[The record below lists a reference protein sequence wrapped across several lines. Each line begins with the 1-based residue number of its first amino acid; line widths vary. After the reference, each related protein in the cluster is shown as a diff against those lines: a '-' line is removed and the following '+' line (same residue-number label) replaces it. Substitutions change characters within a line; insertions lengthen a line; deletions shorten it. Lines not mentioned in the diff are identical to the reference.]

1 MAQFYTFA
9 KISPNLPHVL
19 STCPNSPYL
28 VLCVIYCVI
37 YVSQL
42 SIPCFTCYILC
53 YLHVPTLHTLCAVE
67 QIGLVKHVSVV
78 KEHVAV
84 PSRVITV
91 HQCVIIDM
99 LWLHHLQPL
108 RVVPPELLRLNLL
121 RPDLVKFLQNSK
133 CNILSQFVV
142 LLTCGM
148 IKYSN
153 LYYSFFCHDFKI
165 CSQISI
171 KFGMQPQRWC
181 SSGLKLST
189 SPDV

>member
-19 STCPNSPYL
+19 STCPNSAYL
-28 VLCVIYCVI
+28 VLRVTYWVI
-37 YVSQL
+37 YVSKL
-42 SIPCFTCYILC
+42 CISCFMCYILC
-53 YLHVPTLHTLCAVE
+53 YLRVPTLHTLCAVE
-67 QIGLVKHVSVV
+67 QIGLVKHVGVV
-78 KEHVAV
+78 KEHVAI

-133 CNILSQFVV
+133 CNILSQLVV

-148 IKYSN
+148 IKTATFITRF
-153 LYYSFFCHDFKI
+153 LPWF
-165 CSQISI
+165 
-171 KFGMQPQRWC
+171 
-181 SSGLKLST
+181 
-189 SPDV
+189 